1 MSKLRR
7 LRPGVFLLSLFLV
20 IVLLVAG
27 QGPPGL
33 VQAAEVDFRDFACW
47 ASGSFP
53 TDDYDDSNVSLE
65 PEWGKDADEFAVD
78 ERDLRGDVRLDM
90 DLKADYLGS
99 PHDPPIDSAREP
111 DVVPGTTPDRS
122 LADSDS
128 SLVYRPMEQPVYT
141 LFNSIPEMVEYA
153 FALDVFV
160 GGDRSILDRRVK
172 RLGLALN
179 AFSAAEY
186 PIGDGT
192 WQSYVDEDRRY
203 LLPWADI
210 TEYLDRRRVANPQN
224 DAVRSFYAQWIDPAN
239 PEGGRAPDLVALA
252 RDDAANRL
260 EALEGT
266 FSAAGDG
273 GVVHYGT
280 MEAVG
285 QEFTFQADENCGNL
299 GVCNGIVQVSS
310 SPVPVTLHVNIREQ
324 NDGQTYRSTTG
335 TGDRR
340 VVVSKSVDGITGVV
354 TKTINTVPFDLG
366 EIPPSTLRLRDPS
379 TGGYYRRHQENTGA
393 DQLFVT
399 LVLRNEYRR
408 DLNFDPDSG
417 SVYGERGLPVMGIDP
432 WTYDRIGTAR
442 DPDLNEWFRVVVHG
456 IDPNLVH
463 DGYRQPQLSRAYPHA
478 GSLTRD
484 NSDHI
489 EWPVNL
495 EDVNWYLYRLP
506 STGYRD
512 PLWLYWVSKEGR
524 ERVVS
529 SAYGHDP
536 VPFPRDGDLSSLS
549 PAEVLVVP
557 DCSLPG
563 DDFDASVYGRG
574 SPLNI
579 ESIKCSGLGADW
591 EWNKV
596 WKGERQG
603 VNLPFDSPSTSD
615 DDLLGPDLLVKQGVE
630 SAVDSWDPVGT
641 RQLDRFEFL
650 IYESERMGDSAASGK
665 GYDAERRYGI
675 PQDDAKERDHVD
687 EWAFQEVDPNMPHLL
702 VFTFY
707 EAMIDDELVD
717 FKVGDAGSE
726 VQSFSLPKRRI
737 QRVVCRML
745 VHPSGN
751 WPTLGSIKRMIV
763 SVFDTFKNFLTEQ
776 LDVLKGWIEAI
787 LKSIYESPRDVI
799 ERAAEVTCAGMAKLD
814 QLVLNEVPG
823 GSTLVDSEGR
833 ARTNAAAESRAEGF
847 ERCHRVSR
855 PPVSTCDRSADA
867 VFEGQCLELPELRMR
882 VRNAEF
888 IDPPGPGL
896 PYREYSLRTPGRL
909 RSPNFGER
917 GASSKKSTGEGF
929 EPKFLPAAN
938 PLASPLPVLTGRN
951 VGLTRVFV
959 DWDFRW
965 DTVSPDI
972 HDVIEGYTV
981 YVHPDPKSAPAPVPE
996 SGWAFNLPKLVEVK
1010 TPPDFVGDPH
1020 SYEHRRIRG
1029 FSVGGLNRYDSDS
1042 SLARPGSDSLV
1053 SLPVENVDTEKNPV
1067 GSSRVRAEYES
1078 FNNYI
1083 HNMPLAPGFVHGFE
1097 VRPYV
1102 GSPGESDFRLGPKSE
1117 RLLLRGDDVA
1127 CDHLSGVDVE
1137 DIHRLYDCGP
1147 RSPAGMGYEDDEF
1160 RPGLLALTGTDICR
1174 DIFSSTPA
1182 KFTWD
1187 NPVVKQVWWLVW
1199 IIAGGVLFT
1208 LLVWQG
1214 LRMTYDIWL
1223 DPQPATGFREL
1234 VPRFLLS
1241 VALAASSLV
1250 ICRMVLV
1257 LASDL
1262 TCFVA
1267 QYTGMSM
1274 WGVIGATFANLGI
1287 GIAAWFMGLFTLEDG
1302 VMGILNSFALLFF
1315 TGTMITIVFLCVLFI
1330 FFKVMLGMLIRLGLL
1345 AVLVA
1350 LSPLAFA
1357 FYASDATAHWTKKW
1371 VSMFL
1376 GATFQQVVVL
1386 VVIYIGIG
1394 IMGDFLKSGAE
1405 YGMQAMVVGMILAF
1419 LTLALADAV
1428 PGIVNPGGKGLFGA
1442 YSQMI
1447 GMAAA
1452 GAMVVASGGASAIA
1466 GGIAAARGGAA
1477 AAAAPAAAAPASP
1490 GVGIS
1495 TTPGAPG
1502 SPPGAPSAGGLV
1514 SSVSRGPV
1522 GPSAQGAGA
1531 PGAPS
1536 SVAPGSVAPGSVAPG
1551 SVAPGS
1557 VAPGSVA
1564 PGSVAPVTGPV
1575 ALSTV
1580 PLPGVQAGSQPS
1592 GLQAAGAQPDPQA
1605 GVQPDPQAG
1614 VQPSGSQPGSQPGSQ
1629 SVQPGARPGFQSG
1642 VQPGAQSGAQSAP
1655 QASSQPGVQLGAQT
1669 GIPAPGTPAPGAPAS
1684 GPVAISTVPQAA
1696 PAVAPAVA
1704 PSAGAGGLL
1713 SRVGGGMAS
1722 GFVRGARFG
1731 ARMNTRIADVTAGN
1745 AFYSHSSRGDDAAMQ
1760 AQQRREE
1767 ETQDRA
1773 LTRNSYNRMSD
1784 IMSRLEDRLQDP
1796 GGP

>member
-7 LRPGVFLLSLFLV
+7 LRPGVFLLSLSLV
-20 IVLLVAG
+20 IVLLAVG
-27 QGPPGL
+27 HGPPGL

-53 TDDYDDSNVSLE
+53 TDDYDGSNVSIE
-65 PEWGKDADEFAVD
+65 PKWGKDADEFVVD
-78 ERDLRGDVRLDM
+78 ERDLQGDVRLDM
-90 DLKADYLGS
+90 DLKTDYLED
-99 PHDPPIDSAREP
+99 PHDPPTDA
-111 DVVPGTTPDRS
+111 VPGTTPDRS
-122 LADSDS
+122 LVDGSTF
-128 SLVYRPMEQPVYT
+128 YRPMEQPVYT
-141 LFNSIPEMVEYA
+141 LFGSIPEMVEYA
-153 FALDVFV
+153 FALDAFV

-172 RLGLALN
+172 RLGRTLD
-179 AFSAAEY
+179 AFLDAEY
-186 PIGDGT
+186 PIGDGA

-203 LLPWADI
+203 LLPWADMD
-210 TEYLDRRRVANPQN
+210 EYMDRRRVANPQN
-224 DAVRSFYAQWIDPAN
+224 AAVRSFYAQWIDPAN

-285 QEFTFQADENCGNL
+285 QEFTFQADEDCGNL

-335 TGDRR
+335 RGDRR
-340 VVVSKSVDGITGVV
+340 VVVSKSESGGVV
-354 TKTINTVPFDLG
+354 TKTIDTVPFDLG

-417 SVYGERGLPVMGIDP
+417 SLYEERGLPVMGIDP
-432 WTYDRIGTAR
+432 WTYDRIGVAR
-442 DPDLNEWFRVVVHG
+442 DPDLNEWFRETKV
-456 IDPNLVH
+456 IDPNLPH
-463 DGYRQPQLSRAYPHA
+463 TGYRQPQLSRAYPHT
-478 GSLTRD
+478 GGLTRD
-484 NSDHI
+484 NSAHI
-489 EWPVNL
+489 KWPVNL

-512 PLWLYWVSKEGR
+512 PLWLYWVSRYGR

-549 PAEVLVVP
+549 PADALRVP
-557 DCSLPG
+557 DCSLSG

-579 ESIKCSGLGADW
+579 EAIECSGLGADW
-591 EWNKV
+591 DWKTV
-596 WKGERQG
+596 WKGDRQG
-603 VNLPFDSPSTSD
+603 VNLPFDSPSASD
-615 DDLLGPDLLVKQGVE
+615 DHLLNDDLLVKHGVE

-641 RQLDRFEFL
+641 RQLNRFEFL

-675 PQDDAKERDHVD
+675 PQDDAKKRDHVD
-687 EWAFQEVDPNMPHLL
+687 EWAFKEVDPNMPHLL

-707 EAMIDDELVD
+707 EAIIDDELID
-717 FKVGDAGSE
+717 FRVGDDGSE

-763 SVFDTFKNFLTEQ
+763 SVFDTVKNFLNEK
-776 LDVLKGWIEAI
+776 VEAFKGWITTI
-787 LKSIYESPRDVI
+787 LKSIYESPLRLI
-799 ERAAEVTCAGMAKLD
+799 EKSAEMTCAGMAKLD

-833 ARTNAAAESRAEGF
+833 SRTNAAAESRAEGF

-867 VFEGQCLELPELRMR
+867 VFEGQCLELPEMRMR

-888 IDPPGPGL
+888 IDPVNPGL
-896 PYREYSLRTPGRL
+896 PYYEYSLRTPGRL

-917 GASSKKSTGEGF
+917 GASSKKSTGEDF
-929 EPKFLPAAN
+929 TPMFSPAAD
-938 PLASPLPVLTGRN
+938 PLASPFPVLTGQN

-981 YVHPDPKSAPAPVPE
+981 YVHPDPKSAPVPVPE
-996 SGWAFNLPKLVEVK
+996 SGWAFNLPKLVELE
-1010 TPPDFVGDPH
+1010 TPPGPGETND

-1029 FSVGGLNRYDSDS
+1029 FSVGGLNQYDSDS

-1053 SLPVENVDTEKNPV
+1053 SLRVENAGTVKKAV
-1067 GSSRVRAEYES
+1067 GSSRVRDEYKS
-1078 FNNYI
+1078 FNNYM
-1083 HNMPLAPGFVHGFE
+1083 HNMPLAPGFVHAFD

-1102 GSPGESDFRLGPKSE
+1102 GTPGKSNFRQGPKSE

-1241 VALAASSLV
+1241 VALAAGSLV

-1287 GIAAWFMGLFTLEDG
+1287 GIGAWFMGLFTLDHG
-1302 VMGILNSFALLFF
+1302 VMGILNSFALLLV
-1315 TGTMITIVFLCVLFI
+1315 TGSMITIVFLCVLFI
-1330 FFKVMLGMLIRLGLL
+1330 FFKVMLGMLVRLGLL

-1419 LTLALADAV
+1419 LTLALADSV

-1477 AAAAPAAAAPASP
+1477 AIAPAVAPAAPASP

-1502 SPPGAPSAGGLV
+1502 SPPGAPSPGGLV

-1536 SVAPGSVAPGSVAPG
+1536 SVAPGSVAP
-1551 SVAPGS
+1551 
-1557 VAPGSVA
+1557 
-1564 PGSVAPVTGPV
+1564 VTGPV

-1580 PLPGVQAGSQPS
+1580 PLSGSQSGVQAGSQPS
-1592 GLQAAGAQPDPQA
+1592 GLQSAGAQPDPQA
-1605 GVQPDPQAG
+1605 GAQPDPQAG
-1614 VQPSGSQPGSQPGSQ
+1614 AQPSGAQPGSQPGAQPGSQ
-1629 SVQPGARPGFQSG
+1629 SGVQPGARPGFQSG
-1642 VQPGAQSGAQSAP
+1642 VQPGAQPGAQSAP
-1655 QASSQPGVQLGAQT
+1655 QAGSQPGVQLGAQT
-1669 GIPAPGTPAPGAPAS
+1669 GAPAPGAPAPGAPAPGAPAS
-1684 GPVAISTVPQAA
+1684 GPVAISTAPQAA
-1696 PAVAPAVA
+1696 PAAAPAVA

-1767 ETQDRA
+1767 ETADRA

>member
-1 MSKLRR
+1 MRR

-27 QGPPGL
+27 HGPPGL

-90 DLKADYLGS
+90 DLKADYLGY

-122 LADSDS
+122 LVDSDS

-141 LFNSIPEMVEYA
+141 LFNSIPELVEYA
-153 FALDVFV
+153 FALDVF
-160 GGDRSILDRRVK
+160 GTGSDTEIRDRRVK
-172 RLGLALN
+172 RLGAQLN
-179 AFSAAEY
+179 SLITYDIAPGY
-186 PIGDGT
+186 
-192 WQSYVDEDRRY
+192 WKNHWDEDRRY
-203 LLPWADI
+203 LLPWNTPA
-210 TEYLDRRRVANPQN
+210 EYLDRRRVANPQN
-224 DAVRSFYAQWIDPAN
+224 AAVRSFYAQWIDPAN

-340 VVVSKSVDGITGVV
+340 VVVSKSESGGVV
-354 TKTINTVPFDLG
+354 TKTIDTVPFDPG
-366 EIPPSTLRLRDPS
+366 EIPPSTLRMRDPS

-417 SVYGERGLPVMGIDP
+417 SLYEERGLPVMGIDP
-432 WTYDRIGTAR
+432 WAYDIVNGKR
-442 DPDLNEWFRVVVHG
+442 DPDVNEWFRDDAVLESTEHRLHG
-456 IDPNLVH
+456 
-463 DGYRQPQLSRAYPHA
+463 GYRQPSLSKVYSHT
-478 GSLTRD
+478 GGLTRD
-484 NSDHI
+484 NSEHI
-489 EWPVNL
+489 KWPVNL

-529 SAYGHDP
+529 SAYGEDP
-536 VPFPRDGDLSSLS
+536 VPFPRDGDLSSLLVTN
-549 PAEVLVVP
+549 PPVVP

-579 ESIKCSGLGADW
+579 ENIKCSGVEDDW
-591 EWNKV
+591 DWKKV
-596 WKGERQG
+596 WKGEHRG

-615 DDLLGPDLLVKQGVE
+615 DLLLGPDLLVKQGVE

-675 PQDDAKERDHVD
+675 PKDDAAKREHVD
-687 EWAFQEVDPNMPHLL
+687 KWAFEEVDPNMPHLL

-707 EAMIDDELVD
+707 EAMIDDNLVD
-717 FKVGDAGSE
+717 FKVGDVGSE
-726 VQSFSLPKRRI
+726 VQAFALPKRRI

-763 SVFDTFKNFLTEQ
+763 SVLDTFKNFLTEQ
-776 LDVLKGWIEAI
+776 LDVLKGWIEGI
-787 LKSIYESPRDVI
+787 LKSVYESPRDVI
-799 ERAAEVTCAGMAKLD
+799 GKAAELTCAGMAKLD

-833 ARTNAAAESRAEGF
+833 SRTNAAAESRAEGF

-855 PPVSTCDRSADA
+855 PPVSTCDRSSDA

-882 VRNAEF
+882 VREAEF
-888 IDPPGPGL
+888 IDPAGTGL
-896 PYREYSLRTPGRL
+896 PYREYSLRTPGKL
-909 RSPNFGER
+909 VSPNFGER
-917 GASSKKSTGEGF
+917 GAYSKSSTGEDF
-929 EPKFLPAAN
+929 VPMFLPAAD

-972 HDVIEGYTV
+972 HDVIEGYVV
-981 YVHPDPKSAPAPVPE
+981 YVHPDQKSAPALVPKE
-996 SGWAFNLPKLVEVK
+996 GWAFRLPKLVQLE
-1010 TPPDFVGDPH
+1010 TPPDPGETGD
-1020 SYEHRRIRG
+1020 SYEHFRVGG
-1029 FSVGGLNRYDSDS
+1029 FSVGGLKQYDPDS
-1042 SLARPGSDSLV
+1042 PFARPGSDSLV
-1053 SLPVENVDTEKNPV
+1053 SLRVENAGTEKKPV
-1067 GSSRVRAEYES
+1067 GSSLVRDEYDS
-1078 FNNYI
+1078 FNNYM

-1097 VRPYV
+1097 VRPFV
-1102 GSPGESDFRLGPKSE
+1102 GSPGEPNFKMGPKSE
-1117 RLLLRGDDVA
+1117 RLLLRGDNVA
-1127 CDHLSGVDVE
+1127 CDHLFGADVE
-1137 DIHRLYDCGP
+1137 NIHRLYDCGP
-1147 RSPAGMGYEDDEF
+1147 RSPAGLGYEDDEF

-1466 GGIAAARGGAA
+1466 GGIAAAGAGA
-1477 AAAAPAAAAPASP
+1477 GAAAAPAAAAPASP

-1495 TTPGAPG
+1495 TTPGAAPA
-1502 SPPGAPSAGGLV
+1502 APSGGGLV

-1522 GPSAQGAGA
+1522 GPS
-1531 PGAPS
+1531 
-1536 SVAPGSVAPGSVAPG
+1536 VPGSVAPGSVASG
-1551 SVAPGS
+1551 SVAPG
-1557 VAPGSVA
+1557 AGDPGAGDPGS
-1564 PGSVAPVTGPV
+1564 GPV

-1580 PLPGVQAGSQPS
+1580 PLPGSQS
-1592 GLQAAGAQPDPQA
+1592 
-1605 GVQPDPQAG
+1605 GVQPG
-1614 VQPSGSQPGSQPGSQ
+1614 VQPSGSQPGAS
-1629 SVQPGARPGFQSG
+1629 A
-1642 VQPGAQSGAQSAP
+1642 SGAP
-1655 QASSQPGVQLGAQT
+1655 AS
-1669 GIPAPGTPAPGAPAS
+1669 GAPAS
-1684 GPVAISTVPQAA
+1684 GPQPSAQPAGAPPAAA
-1696 PAVAPAVA
+1696 PPAAAPPAAA
-1704 PSAGAGGLL
+1704 PPAGAGGFLR
-1713 SRVGGGMAS
+1713 RVGAGMGT

-1731 ARMNTRIADVTAGN
+1731 ARMNTRIADVTSGN
-1745 AFYSHSSRGDDAAMQ
+1745 SFYSHGSRGDDAAMQ
-1760 AQQRREE
+1760 AEQRRESE
-1767 ETQDRA
+1767 AEDRA
-1773 LTRNSYNRMSD
+1773 RTRGSYDRMSD
-1784 IMSRLEDRLQDP
+1784 IMSQLEARLQGP